1 MKRNLFWLVAVA
13 VMLLLAAWQT
23 WGAPLLSEADTVT
36 VSATIAP
43 VPTFEPTAAPESS
56 LSPTPYLTATP
67 EPTPSPTQSPA
78 AVTEG
83 TETMVWI
90 PVNGGTKYHS
100 TASCSGMIDPERVT
114 VSEAIELGFEPCKRC
129 W

>member
-23 WGAPLLSEADTVT
+23 WGAPLLSEASAVT

-67 EPTPSPTQSPA
+67 EPTPSPTQSPSPTPESA
-78 AVTEG
+78 AE
-83 TETMVWI
+83 MVWI

-100 TASCSGMIDPERVT
+100 IASCSGMIDPECVT
-114 VSEAIELGFEPCKRC
+114 VSEAIGRGFEPCKRC